1 MREKPTA
8 INTAASAQGTTN
20 MARHPKNVSTR
31 PDTTGATANPTAMAP
46 LFSASRTPSSR
57 FGEMVVSTLV
67 AVG

>member
-1 MREKPTA
+1 
-8 INTAASAQGTTN
+8 